1 MKIWDSKEIED
12 EEKNPQRKKKNSPHG
27 NTMKDS
33 TEGERTGWTKNK
45 EERSPQKKKGLGEHR
60 KSSFKY
66 SISTWIFFHIRL
78 PSHTTQVLETR
89 ISPLNSNFIV
99 RDFSLLHSFTNLTTN

>member
-45 EERSPQKKKGLGEHR
+45 EQRRKESTEEER
-60 KSSFKY
+60 
-66 SISTWIFFHIRL
+66 
-78 PSHTTQVLETR
+78 TR
-89 ISPLNSNFIV
+89 W
-99 RDFSLLHSFTNLTTN
+99 T